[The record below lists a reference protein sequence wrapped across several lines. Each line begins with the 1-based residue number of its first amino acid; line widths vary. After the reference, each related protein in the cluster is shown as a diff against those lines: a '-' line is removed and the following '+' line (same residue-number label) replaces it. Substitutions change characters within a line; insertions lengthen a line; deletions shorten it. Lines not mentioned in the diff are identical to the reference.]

1 MGVWAPRSGQKNDSK
16 SINQSINQEIV
27 NFCSIKKILKLL
39 RDNIV
44 LLIRCEK
51 LRNSIQNEHASPL
64 RARIF
69 RGILPEKCRFRS
81 NDPKLK
87 GLLFMG
93 GVPT

>member
-51 LRNSIQNEHASPL
+51 LRNRVQNKHVRPSRTQAHSSFCVNCH
-64 RARIF
+64 F
-69 RGILPEKCRFRS
+69 RQ
-81 NDPKLK
+81 KL
-87 GLLFMG
+87 
-93 GVPT
+93 

>member
-51 LRNSIQNEHASPL
+51 LRNPIRNEHVRLS
-64 RARIF
+64 RARARAYFKMNFAREMPDFARNPLFSIF
-69 RGILPEKCRFRS
+69 
-81 NDPKLK
+81 
-87 GLLFMG
+87 LFK
-93 GVPT
+93 

>member
-1 MGVWAPRSGQKNDSK
+1 MSVWAPRSGQKNDSK

-51 LRNSIQNEHASPL
+51 LSNPIQNERSSPDEFCP
-64 RARIF
+64 RNARF
-69 RGILPEKCRFRS
+69 CPKSTFFDFFCS
-81 NDPKLK
+81 NDPES
-87 GLLFMG
+87 GLY
-93 GVPT
+93 

>member
-27 NFCSIKKILKLL
+27 NFCFIKKNLKLL

-51 LRNSIQNEHASPL
+51 LRNPIQNERVSPS
-64 RARIF
+64 RARAHIQMTFAREMPDFARNRLFFIF
-69 RGILPEKCRFRS
+69 
-81 NDPKLK
+81 
-87 GLLFMG
+87 LFK
-93 GVPT
+93 